1 MISAREPPRRCA
13 SEIIPPPLLHSCPR
27 PLVCAHQWPFV
38 EHRGRAGP
46 VADAFVRTAYVD
58 EQLSMAAPRGLGFAD
73 EAEKASDNIVSGITG
88 VYSYLALPAL
98 LQSGACAR

>member
-1 MISAREPPRRCA
+1 MWLWMKNLRARARKGFG
-13 SEIIPPPLLHSCPR
+13 
-27 PLVCAHQWPFV
+27 HQWPFV
-38 EHRGRAGP
+38 EHRGRAGS

-73 EAEKASDNIVSGITG
+73 EAEKASDYIVSGITG